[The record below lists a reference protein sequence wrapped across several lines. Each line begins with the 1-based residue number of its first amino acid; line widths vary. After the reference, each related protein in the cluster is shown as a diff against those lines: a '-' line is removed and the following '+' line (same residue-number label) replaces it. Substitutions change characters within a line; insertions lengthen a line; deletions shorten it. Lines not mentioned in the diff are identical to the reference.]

1 MSHPG
6 TPRASRCGPQR
17 ESRRDLAFG
26 VACEIAC
33 DGPRA
38 SPRAVSR
45 AISRAKSASCAHA
58 FAALAAHA
66 PGLATLDI
74 GANCFGRAAGPL
86 LQLLPVYPSLTEL
99 DASGNELSDWGAEV
113 IATAL
118 LAMSASLDDLFSY
131 AARRRRPDCC
141 HRGAPYGRDSE

>member
-1 MSHPG
+1 MSHTG
-6 TPRASRCGPQR
+6 TPRESRCGPQR
-17 ESRRDLAFG
+17 ESRRDLACG

-86 LQLLPVYPSLTEL
+86 LQLLPVNPSLT
-99 DASGNELSDWGAEV
+99 ELSDWGAEV

-141 HRGAPYGRDSE
+141 HRGSAIWSR

>member
-1 MSHPG
+1 MSHTG
-6 TPRASRCGPQR
+6 TPRESRCGPQR

-86 LQLLPVYPSLTEL
+86 LQLLPVNPSLT
-99 DASGNELSDWGAEV
+99 ELSDWGAEV

-141 HRGAPYGRDSE
+141 HRGSAIWS